1 MEEKLKE
8 CVGIRYFDDCETC
21 KRFNPELE
29 NTKPLPNWVGWVGE
43 YQHCDYYIR
52 KCTCGCK

>member
-1 MEEKLKE
+1 MTMEEKIKE

-29 NTKPLPNWVGWVGE
+29 NTKPLPNWVGWAGE
-43 YQHCDYYIR
+43 HEYCDYYIR
-52 KCTCGCK
+52 N